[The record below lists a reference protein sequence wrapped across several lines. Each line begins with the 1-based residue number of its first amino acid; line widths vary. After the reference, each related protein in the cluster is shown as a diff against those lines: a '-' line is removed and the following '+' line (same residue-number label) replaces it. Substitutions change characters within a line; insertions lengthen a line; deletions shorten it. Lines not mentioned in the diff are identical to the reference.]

1 MIGQFSPNDTAGC
14 GKDKEIAAQCL
25 PLSWPETEPPVAEQD
40 CRLMGLALAYAAQA
54 AALDEVPVGAV
65 IVSPD
70 GRLLA
75 GAGNCCVAASD
86 PTGHAEIRALR
97 AAAEKVG
104 NYRLP
109 GSTLYVTLEPCPMC
123 ASALLLARVSRI
135 VFGAADP
142 KSGAIQS
149 VYRIGGDGCL
159 NHRFSVTGGV
169 RAEECGGILREFF
182 RRRRKGSSE
191 KEPRR
196 HF

>member
-1 MIGQFSPNDTAGC
+1 MIGQFSLNDTAGG
-14 GKDKEIAAQCL
+14 GKDKEIV
-25 PLSWPETEPPVAEQD
+25 PLSWPGAAQPVSEQD
-40 CRLMGLALAYAAQA
+40 FRLMGLALAYAAQA

-65 IVSPD
+65 LVSSD

-75 GAGNCCVAASD
+75 GAGNGCVAASD

-97 AAAEKVG
+97 AAAEKIG

-123 ASALLLARVSRI
+123 ASALLLARVNRI

-159 NHRFSVTGGV
+159 NHRFSVTSGV

-182 RRRRKGSSE
+182 RRRRRCSSE

>member
-1 MIGQFSPNDTAGC
+1 MS
-14 GKDKEIAAQCL
+14 
-25 PLSWPETEPPVAEQD
+25 EQD
-40 CRLMGLALAYAAQA
+40 CFFMGQALGHAAQA
-54 AALDEVPVGAV
+54 AAQDEVPVGAV
-65 IVSPD
+65 LVGAD

-75 GAGNCCVAASD
+75 GAGNCCVAAND

-97 AAAEKVG
+97 AAGALVG

-123 ASALLLARVSRI
+123 AAALLLARVSRI

-142 KSGAIQS
+142 KSGGIQS

-169 RAEECGGILREFF
+169 RAEECGGILRDFF
-182 RRRRKGSSE
+182 RRRR
-191 KEPRR
+191 
-196 HF
+196 

>member
-1 MIGQFSPNDTAGC
+1 MTGQFSRNDTSGG
-14 GKDKEIAAQCL
+14 GKEEAIAEKIL
-25 PLSWPETEPPVAEQD
+25 PASALEAPCAAERD
-40 CRLMGLALAYAAQA
+40 HSLMGLALACAVQA
-54 AALDEVPVGAV
+54 AAGNEVPVGAV
-65 IVSPD
+65 IVSPE

-75 GAGNCCVAASD
+75 GAGNCCIAAND

-142 KSGAIQS
+142 KSGAVQS
-149 VYRIGGDGCL
+149 VYRIGSDGCL

-169 RAEECGGILREFF
+169 RAEECSSLLRDFF
-182 RRRRKGSSE
+182 RRRR
-191 KEPRR
+191 
-196 HF
+196 